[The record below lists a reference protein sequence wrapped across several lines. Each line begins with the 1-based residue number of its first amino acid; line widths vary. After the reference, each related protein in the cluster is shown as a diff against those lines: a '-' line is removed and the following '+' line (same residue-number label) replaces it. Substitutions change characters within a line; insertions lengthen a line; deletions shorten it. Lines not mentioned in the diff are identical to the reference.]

1 MYRAR
6 KKNWASMAKDTMNPT
21 RLAPRKVREA
31 KNEKLTIGAGLRRSI
46 STNVTSAARAMANR
60 MMIRVDPQS
69 WTCDYAIRI
78 RNDTPD
84 TVRSHDMTFDDSGF
98 IWLATANSSRSY
110 AEGVQ
115 GLSKYDPKTGE
126 VLEQVTLEPG
136 SCDPHGLGFY
146 KGAFIG
152 CDAGHHPGW
161 PDKDGPGVGWIFR
174 IDIV

>member
-1 MYRAR
+1 
-6 KKNWASMAKDTMNPT
+6 MAHP
-21 RLAPRKVREA
+21 
-31 KNEKLTIGAGLRRSI
+31 
-46 STNVTSAARAMANR
+46 AARAAR
-60 MMIRVDPQS
+60 RSSQESADTYKPKVAP
-69 WTCDYAIRI
+69 
-78 RNDTPD
+78 RN
-84 TVRSHDMTFDDSGF
+84 VK
-98 IWLATANSSRSY
+98 LATANSSNSY

-115 GLSKYDPKTGE
+115 GMSKYDPKTGE

-174 IDIV
+174 IELI